1 MSKSAPASVRV
12 LVTDAGGFIAHYLVG
27 FLRERDYRVRGVD
40 LKDPEYAPTAADEF
54 LRVDLCGS
62 GSVLPNEWQGACYL
76 PTEAILEVRRL
87 SARGRPVPRIA
98 HEATICWLTSPLWGA
113 FFKERYAP
121 VIRQAVEADGP
132 AFEQALKEAAG
143 NKWGRRLWR
152 AAADRCPEI
161 SATWVHFF
169 RSPIL
174 ASCWIQNLTC
184 SVNASKRVRFQNSCA
199 TSAGPEYSYAGPTAH
214 VLNASLPL
222 SVLVDEVQHLV
233 RASMLDQSTA
243 TLGWVRNPTTTN
255 SAVTA
260 EGATVCSTSVVGG
273 DPEW

>member
-1 MSKSAPASVRV
+1 MCIR
-12 LVTDAGGFIAHYLVG
+12 D
-27 FLRERDYRVRGVD
+27 RDYRVRGVD

-121 VIRQAVEADGP
+121 VIREAVETDGV

-152 AAADRCPEI
+152 AAADGCPEI
-161 SATWVHFF
+161 SATWVQPLRRAVWWRAYFS
-169 RSPIL
+169 SPVRTVKAYLAFVIAELRRRFAPPVPWIAIL
-174 ASCWIQNLTC
+174 GSD
-184 SVNASKRVRFQNSCA
+184 S
-199 TSAGPEYSYAGPTAH
+199 SAK
-214 VLNASLPL
+214 ASLANEIVHRLAVCPYTNL
-222 SVLVDEVQHLV
+222 KMIDWSSSPMSRAQDAEV
-233 RASMLDQSTA
+233 
-243 TLGWVRNPTTTN
+243 
-255 SAVTA
+255 
-260 EGATVCSTSVVGG
+260 
-273 DPEW
+273 